1 MMLTT
6 RYDDN
11 IEIDFEGIWTT
22 QEHAFRSYDLD
33 LDQITLIYEVHLDVL
48 KMYLRAK
55 KRTIIFI
62 VKDFRVLELYR
73 QTYKVTDTHRQT
85 RPKHYPAA
93 FTDKKLISRWDSE
106 RELFYDDIV
115 HVLQNTIDSCINSAT
130 DRRGYALE
138 RTFTKFSE
146 MTQYNGHYTV
156 QGHSR
161 SPILVPIE
169 SSYTTSY

>member
-55 KRTIIFI
+55 KTNNNI
-62 VKDFRVLELYR
+62 
-73 QTYKVTDTHRQT
+73 
-85 RPKHYPAA
+85 
-93 FTDKKLISRWDSE
+93 
-106 RELFYDDIV
+106 
-115 HVLQNTIDSCINSAT
+115 
-130 DRRGYALE
+130 
-138 RTFTKFSE
+138 
-146 MTQYNGHYTV
+146 
-156 QGHSR
+156 HS
-161 SPILVPIE
+161 
-169 SSYTTSY
+169 